1 MTGRREVLLGIDLG
15 STQLKAGFV
24 TPSGELL
31 GMARAR
37 YPLESDPSTGRA
49 EQDPERWWTG
59 LAGALAEIRDAVGAT
74 GTPAPE
80 IVGIAVAGHG
90 PTLTAVDAEGLPT
103 RPALTWL
110 DTRTTAEAEIL
121 AAATGLRGWALG
133 VLPAAL
139 WLERHD
145 PGSVADARWY
155 LNTWDALTL
164 RLTGRAVTSLLPG
177 QPVASPE
184 QVAAAGLSA
193 GRVPAR
199 VDAGS
204 IVGSLTPEAAAVL
217 GLRPGI
223 PVAAGL
229 VDAFAS
235 FHGAGMVR
243 AGDAID
249 VGGAAGG
256 FGAYT
261 TRPIQAAGS
270 FTSPAPV
277 PGLWSVGGAMAATG
291 TALDW
296 LRDAVLG
303 GGLETNALIDEAAGI
318 RAGADG
324 LLFLPYLAGER
335 SPLWD
340 PGATG
345 AFVGLSLQHG
355 RAHLTRAVL
364 EAAALSIRHVAEP
377 ILAAGVAVSAM
388 RACGGPAH
396 SRTWNAIKADV
407 TGFPVEVPRVMET
420 ALVGAAIVAAVGV
433 GVHPDVPSAIEAM
446 TAIGERVEPDPATHA
461 RYDEVYAAYVAL
473 YPAIAGALA
482 PRAVP
487 EPNGRVA

>member
-1 MTGRREVLLGIDLG
+1 MTRRPEVFLGIDLG

-31 GMARAR
+31 GQARAR
-37 YPLESDPSTGRA
+37 YPLESDPVTGRA
-49 EQDPERWWTG
+49 EQDPERWWSG
-59 LAGALAEIRDAVGAT
+59 LAGALAEIRGAAT
-74 GTPAPE
+74 GSAPE
-80 IVGIAVAGHG
+80 VVGMAVAGHG
-90 PTLTAVDAEGLPT
+90 PTLAAVDVEGRPT
-103 RPALTWL
+103 RPAVTWL
-110 DTRTTAEAEIL
+110 DTRTAVEAEIL

-177 QPVASPE
+177 QPVPSPA
-184 QVAAAGLSA
+184 QIATAGLS
-193 GRVPAR
+193 GDRIPAR

-204 IVGSLTPEAAAVL
+204 IVGALTPAAAAVL
-217 GLRPGI
+217 GLQPGV

-256 FGAYT
+256 FGVYA

-270 FTSPAPV
+270 FTSPAPL

-303 GGLETNALIDEAAGI
+303 GGRSTEALIQEAAGVA
-318 RAGADG
+318 AGADG

-364 EAAALSIRHVAEP
+364 EAAALSMRHVAEP
-377 ILAAGVAVSAM
+377 ILAAGAVVSAM

-407 TGFPVEVPRVMET
+407 TGFPVEVPRIMET

-433 GVHPDVPSAIEAM
+433 GVHPDLPTAIGAM
-446 TAIGERVEPDPATHA
+446 TAIGERMEPDAAMHA
-461 RYDEVYAAYVAL
+461 RYDDVYAAYVAL

-482 PRAVP
+482 SRAVP
-487 EPNGRVA
+487 EPNGRAA